1 MLRLNIAD
9 LFCGA
14 GGTSA
19 GALEAAEQAGYR
31 VNLKAF
37 NHWDVAIS
45 SHTANHPDAEHF
57 CCNLDN
63 VNPQAHFKRDG
74 LDILWAS
81 PECQKHS
88 HANRKRASSSP
99 ENERSRATAWKV
111 ADWADDLRPKSILVE
126 NVPPFANWRSFQAW
140 FDAILSMGYRGD
152 AQLLCAADFGDPT
165 TRERLFVQFV
175 RGRRQI
181 VWPNPT
187 HSQEADIFGLKPW
200 VPAADI
206 IDWTL
211 PMRSIFG
218 RKRPLAENT
227 LRRISEGLD
236 DSGSPILI
244 HMEHGGRIVPISRP
258 MPVITTAKGGA
269 FGLAYVLPQHGGGLL
284 RSCKVPA
291 PTVAASGAISLIVE
305 YYGTGKARPV
315 TKPLPTVTCRDRFA
329 LIRQQGGDVLFRMLK
344 PHELALAQGFRRGYQ
359 FHGTQSDQTKQIGNA
374 VPRRL
379 ARAIVAANITQNS
392 DVSWL
397 RDPEEKAA

>member
-19 GALEAAEQAGYR
+19 GAIEAAEQAGFR

-37 NHWDVAIS
+37 NHWDVAIA
-45 SHTANHPDAEHF
+45 SHTANHPEAEHF
-57 CCNLDN
+57 CVNLDN
-63 VNPQAHFKRDG
+63 VNPKAHFRRGG

-88 HANRKRASSSP
+88 HANRNRRSTAP
-99 ENERSRATAWKV
+99 EFERSRATAWKV
-111 ADWADDLRPKSILVE
+111 TDWADDLLPGSILVE
-126 NVPPFANWRSFQAW
+126 NVPPFINWRSFRAW
-140 FDAILSMGYRGD
+140 FNSIISLGYRGD
-152 AQLLCAADFGDPT
+152 TQLLCAADFGDPT

-175 RGRRQI
+175 RGRRKI

-187 HSQEADIFGLKPW
+187 HSREADMFSLKPW
-200 VPAADI
+200 VPFADC
-206 IDWTL
+206 IDWAI
-211 PMRSIFG
+211 PMQSIFT
-218 RKRPLAENT
+218 RKRPLAPNT
-227 LRRISEGLD
+227 MRRIAEGLD

-244 HMEHGGRIVPISRP
+244 HMEHGGRVVPIDRP
-258 MPVITTAKGGA
+258 LPTVTTAKGGA
-269 FGLAYVLPQHGGGLL
+269 FGLAYVLPQHGGGKL
-284 RSCKVPA
+284 RSANLPA
-291 PTVAASGAISLIVE
+291 PTVAVAGAIALVVE
-305 YYGTGKARPV
+305 YYGTGKARPI
-315 TKPLPTVTCRDRFA
+315 TGPLPTVTTRDRFA
-329 LIRQQGGDVLFRMLK
+329 LIRQQGRDVLFRMVK

-359 FHGTQSDQTKQIGNA
+359 FHGTQHDQTKQIGNA

-397 RDPEEKAA
+397 RDPEVAA